1 MTSPRAQSSRPAL
14 VALLVIAGATAVTA
28 QPPTT
33 PLEAAGVRMTM
44 AELHQAGG
52 VPPGWKM
59 SPGKGDPHAGLRAFL
74 DLGCRICHVVD
85 GVKLPAESLNAVG
98 PGPDLTGMGAH
109 HPAAYFV
116 ESILDPNAVLVD
128 GPGYIGADG
137 LSAMPTYPSMTVAQL
152 TDIVAFLSSLTAEK
166 PHDFEV
172 APPSAGIGTAEV
184 PAPPPSN
191 ATAFLVQSYDVLP
204 GKLAAFETWFVDQG
218 AERLLS
224 HGGPVSLE
232 TFVDRT
238 RTGPSMTT
246 VFGFESPSDLA
257 SFSTNGA
264 LRDAKLAFDEFIG
277 FHVHTTH
284 GAPPLYRVPSLTAF
298 APGTDAGCQSLC
310 QRCHEQSFGD
320 CHSEFHRLLA
330 P

>member
-1 MTSPRAQSSRPAL
+1 MPSATWIACVP
-14 VALLVIAGATAVTA
+14 LLLLGATPAA
-28 QPPTT
+28 GQPAAT
-33 PLEAAGVRMTM
+33 PAKPGGVRMTM

-59 SPGKGDPHAGLRAFL
+59 SPGKGDPQAGLRAFL
-74 DLGCRICHVVD
+74 DLGCRICHVID

-109 HPAAYFV
+109 HPAAYFA

-128 GPGYIGADG
+128 GPGYIGSDG
-137 LSAMPTYPSMTVAQL
+137 SSAMPSYPSMTVAQL

-166 PHDFEV
+166 PHDFEL
-172 APPSAGIGTAEV
+172 APPGAGISTAEV
-184 PAPPPSN
+184 PAPPPSE

-204 GKLAAFETWFVDQG
+204 GKLAAFESWFADQG
-218 AERLLS
+218 AARLLS
-224 HGGPVSLE
+224 PGGPVSVE

-238 RTGPSMTT
+238 RTGSSMTT
-246 VFGFESPSDLA
+246 VFGFEAAADLA
-257 SFSTNGA
+257 TFSTNGA

-277 FHVHTTH
+277 FHVHATAA
-284 GAPPLYRVPSLTAF
+284 APPLFRAPTLTAF
-298 APGTDAGCQSLC
+298 APGADTVCQSLC

-320 CHSEFHRLLA
+320 CHSAFHRLVV